1 MTATAAPPVACPGEA
16 GFADWVARHR
26 PALLR
31 AAVAI
36 TGDPHRAEDVLQ
48 GALLRVL
55 PRWSSIRDG
64 AAVDSYVRRTMLHQ
78 HISWCRQPSY
88 RHESAHGEV
97 PEPAGGGLGASSPAG
112 PDGELWPLVATLP
125 PRQRSTVALRFYEG
139 LSVAETAAVLGCSPG
154 TVKSNSHPAL
164 ARLRAMIE
172 HDDLPVAG

>member
-1 MTATAAPPVACPGEA
+1 VTTA
-16 GFADWVARHR
+16 GFADFVARRR

-55 PRWSSIRDG
+55 PRWSTIRDAD
-64 AAVDSYVRRTMLHQ
+64 AADAYVRRAMLHQ

-88 RHESAHGEV
+88 RRESVRSEV
-97 PEPAGGGLGASSPAG
+97 PEPAGGGLGASHPPIAG
-112 PDGELWPLVATLP
+112 EELWPLVAALP

-139 LSVAETAAVLGCSPG
+139 LSVAETAATLGCSPG
-154 TVKSNSHPAL
+154 TVKSNTHHAL
-164 ARLRAMIE
+164 ASLRAMIE
-172 HDDLPVAG
+172 HDDLAVAG

>member
-1 MTATAAPPVACPGEA
+1 MTTTAAPTVGLPGET
-16 GFADWVARHR
+16 GFADFVARSR

-55 PRWSSIRDG
+55 PHWSSIRDG
-64 AAVDSYVRRTMLHQ
+64 AAADAYVRRAMLHQ

-88 RHESAHGEV
+88 RLESVHSEV
-97 PEPAGGGLGASSPAG
+97 PEPAGGGLGASSPTNQCR
-112 PDGELWPLVATLP
+112 ELWPLVATLP

-154 TVKSNSHPAL
+154 TVKSNSHHAL

-172 HDDLPVAG
+172 LDDLPVAG

>member
-1 MTATAAPPVACPGEA
+1 MTPPGLADYADFVAL
-16 GFADWVARHR
+16 RR

-64 AAVDSYVRRTMLHQ
+64 AAADAYVRRAMLHQ

-88 RHESAHGEV
+88 RHESVRSEV
-97 PEPAGGGLGASSPAG
+97 PEPTGGGLGASPPG
-112 PDGELWPLVATLP
+112 HVPGELWPFVAALP

-139 LSVAETAAVLGCSPG
+139 LSVAETATALGCSPG
-154 TVKSNSHPAL
+154 TVKSNTHHAL

>member
-1 MTATAAPPVACPGEA
+1 MTPPGLADYADFVAL
-16 GFADWVARHR
+16 HR

-64 AAVDSYVRRTMLHQ
+64 AAADAYVRRAMLHQ

-88 RHESAHGEV
+88 RHESVRSEV
-97 PEPAGGGLGASSPAG
+97 PEPTGGGLGDSSPG
-112 PDGELWPLVATLP
+112 RVPGELWPLVAALP
-125 PRQRSTVALRFYEG
+125 SRQRSTVALRFYEG
-139 LSVAETAAVLGCSPG
+139 LSVAETAAALGCSPG
-154 TVKSNSHPAL
+154 TVKSNTHHAL